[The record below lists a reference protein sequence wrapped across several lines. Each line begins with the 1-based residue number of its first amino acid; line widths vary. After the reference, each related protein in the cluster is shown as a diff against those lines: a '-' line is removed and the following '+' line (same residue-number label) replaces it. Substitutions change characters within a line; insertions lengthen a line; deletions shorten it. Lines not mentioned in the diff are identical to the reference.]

1 MQDMIGGGGGG
12 WLKNSAKTSLNL
24 GETKNLKIVEDMERR
39 LENGGLKQEELKDER
54 MNDEGLKY

>member
-1 MQDMIGGGGGG
+1 M
-12 WLKNSAKTSLNL
+12 KNSAKTSLNL